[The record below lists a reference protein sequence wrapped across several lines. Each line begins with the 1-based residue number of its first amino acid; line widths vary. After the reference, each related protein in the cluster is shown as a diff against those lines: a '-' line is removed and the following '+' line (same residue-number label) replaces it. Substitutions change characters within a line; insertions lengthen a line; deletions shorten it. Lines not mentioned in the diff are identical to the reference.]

1 MVYGKL
7 SESANLLASDGIF
20 RKALSFLRDTPV
32 ALLPPGKL
40 RMGENVTVSIQH
52 YDTAYAD
59 TLKMEAHNRFFDI
72 QYVARGEE
80 IIEVCDRENLL
91 VSAAY
96 DPEKDIVFYQTPS
109 IVSQIVLHAGD
120 YLILAPDE
128 AHKPRCTV
136 CAPCSVVKAVV
147 KIPVP
152 EGASNK

>member
-1 MVYGKL
+1 MRRDIRSALADGDGRLPRIAEQIEDAHRSGQSRAHGMVGAGAKAGEYLLRPVGK
-7 SESANLLASDGIF
+7 G
-20 RKALSFLRDTPV
+20 DTPPLHERHAV
-32 ALLPPGKL
+32 G
-40 RMGENVTVSIQH
+40 
-52 YDTAYAD
+52 
-59 TLKMEAHNRFFDI
+59 
-72 QYVARGEE
+72 
-80 IIEVCDRENLL
+80 DRENLL